1 MSYFAEEL
9 YKLRQLS
16 GAEFIVQLKVLTAR
30 SEFHP
35 LVENHDIFTV
45 GGETREDYTNLI
57 NAAFKAVEQ
66 GYRVYILPT
75 PKGIRMADF
84 ILERK
89 GVYKLFD
96 LKSISGKSSASNRL
110 MESIGQTNHVMLNML
125 TDYDARQ
132 FTNMMKIPIGDIPN
146 YVEKARSDGS
156 MVERPNRVIHSESI
170 ELYNIAI
177 KNNTLPISRKGNWV
191 QEYKNLEDVMLHVEA
206 QFKDVERIKKLINEH
221 E

>member
-16 GAEFIVQLKVLTAR
+16 GAEFIAQLKVVTAR

-35 LVENHDIFTV
+35 LAENHDIFTV

-96 LKSISGKSSASNRL
+96 LKSISAKSSASNRL

-132 FTNMMKIPIGDIPN
+132 LAKDVQAYFEANQEAREVMIMKGNKVLSISRRFVEGKN
-146 YVEKARSDGS
+146 YVKMFMKHYLR
-156 MVERPNRVIHSESI
+156 
-170 ELYNIAI
+170 
-177 KNNTLPISRKGNWV
+177 
-191 QEYKNLEDVMLHVEA
+191 
-206 QFKDVERIKKLINEH
+206 
-221 E
+221 